1 MATTTPTSPPYT
13 PKTLATCI
21 TARHSTRLFTPD
33 PVPITTLRTCATL
46 ATNAPSNSNT
56 QPWRLRLAHGTARTR
71 IVSALQTAAAHHG
84 PRIAPLPAEFNHFR
98 SAMGHKLYGPEG
110 WNIPRENK
118 EDHYQ
123 AQLRNYE
130 FFGAPVCG
138 LITLCDERLTAMDAM
153 CVGLFVQN
161 FVLALT
167 ERGLGS
173 CLQVSIVGFP
183 EVVRDVFKVG
193 SEEVLL
199 CGIAIGWPAVH
210 PVNQLDIGREE
221 VDEVLIMLEE

>member
-1 MATTTPTSPPYT
+1 METTPSLPYT

-21 TARHSTRLFTPD
+21 TTRHSTRLFTPD
-33 PVPITTLRTCATL
+33 PVPASILRACATL

-56 QPWRLRLAHGTARTR
+56 QPWRLRLAHGPARAR
-71 IVSALQTAAAHHG
+71 IVSALQSAANDHG

-110 WNIPRENK
+110 WNIPRDDAAHHLE
-118 EDHYQ
+118 

-173 CLQVSIVGFP
+173 CLQVSVVGFP
-183 EVVRDVFKVG
+183 EVVRREFGVG
-193 SEEVLL
+193 AEEVLL

-210 PVNQLDIGREE
+210 PVNVLDIGRED
-221 VDEVLIMLEE
+221 VDEVLILLDE